1 MIQII
6 APPGFLPEK
15 TYAFR
20 VLLEEILGLNFTITF
35 SDTTTSYQLVLP
47 NAHVLILADCFFGRK
62 EEGEGYT
69 LSDVPAEPGYIQ
81 YRISQRSIPV
91 LYGKPRLYYYEY
103 SITCEADLVAA
114 TFFMTTR
121 WEEAV
126 KPERDQYGRFPA
138 HAAYAAQYNLLDTP
152 VVHEWAE
159 LIWQCLLDL
168 GYPESA
174 RSQRAYTVQL
184 SCDVDHPFLWWQP
197 WERLRT
203 LAGAVQ
209 RPYPI
214 QEWSYWLQRNRLS
227 GKDPFDTFDEL
238 IRLACNSST
247 VQFNF
252 LGKRPP
258 HFDCWYD
265 LSHPRIGDLLRH
277 LEEQGQTIGF
287 HPSREAALDRAQFDT
302 ELEGLRQVTTA
313 TVTTGRHHYLCF
325 SAPDTWQ
332 MWEDAGMT
340 MDTTAGYPE
349 LPGFRTGMCID
360 YPVFNFRT
368 RRPLKLREQPLI
380 AMDVTFLEYL
390 KKDVAGT
397 MNKLQYLR
405 HQTQL
410 HQGQFT
416 LLWHN
421 SSIHTPI
428 WQPYWDALTK
438 TMVC

>member
-1 MIQII
+1 MIHVI
-6 APPGFLPEK
+6 APPGFMPEK
-15 TYAFR
+15 AYAFR
-20 VLLEEILGLNFTITF
+20 ILLEEILGLHFTITY

-47 NAHVLILADCFFGRK
+47 NAQVLVLADCFFGQK
-62 EEGEGYT
+62 KEGEGYT
-69 LSDVPAEPGYIQ
+69 LDDLPAEPGYFQHRIA
-81 YRISQRSIPV
+81 YR
-91 LYGKPRLYYYEY
+91 
-103 SITCEADLVAA
+103 EADLVAA

-121 WEEAV
+121 WEESV
-126 KPERDQYGRFPA
+126 QPERDQYGRFPG
-138 HAAYAAQYNLLDTP
+138 HAAYAAQHHLLETP
-152 VVHEWAE
+152 LVHEWAE

-168 GYPESA
+168 GCPESA
-174 RSQRAYTVQL
+174 RVQRVFRTQL

-203 LAGAVQ
+203 LVGAMQ
-209 RPYPI
+209 RSNPVG
-214 QEWSYWLQRNRLS
+214 EWSYWLQRHTFS
-227 GKDPFDTFDEL
+227 AKDPFDTFDAL
-238 IRLACNSST
+238 IRLAGTHT

-265 LSHPRIGDLLRH
+265 LSHPRITQLLRH

-287 HPSREAALDRAQFDT
+287 HPSREAALDRAQFDA
-302 ELEGLRQVTTA
+302 ELEGLRRVTNA
-313 TVTTGRHHYLCF
+313 EVTTGRHHYLCF

-340 MDTTAGYPE
+340 TDSTVGYPE
-349 LPGFRTGMCID
+349 LPGFRTGMCMA

-368 RRPLKLREQPLI
+368 RRPLQLREQPLI

-405 HQTQL
+405 HQTQV

-438 TMVC
+438 IMVC